1 MRGKNFEVVNVEERD
16 DSLFVEVEFDD
27 GSRKGFGFP
36 LEPRFLEEDSE
47 GVPFFVRRIQFLLGS
62 LLERES
68 FKNRL
73 NEVDLSSFKNKKFE
87 AVSVKKGRGKG
98 RPVKLGP
105 NARRELE
112 SCPESLCGGLSDEDF
127 EGFGFS
133 KKKIKEIRDKAVGYE
148 KGRKL
153 VVDKK

>member
-27 GSRKGFGFP
+27 RSRKSFSFP

-47 GVPFFVRRIQFLLGS
+47 GVPFFVRRIQVLVGR

-68 FKNRL
+68 FKS
-73 NEVDLSSFKNKKFE
+73 VFMKCDSSSFKNKKFE
-87 AVSVKKGRGKG
+87 AVSVKNGRGKG
-98 RPVKLGP
+98 RRVKLGP

-148 KGRKL
+148 KSRKL